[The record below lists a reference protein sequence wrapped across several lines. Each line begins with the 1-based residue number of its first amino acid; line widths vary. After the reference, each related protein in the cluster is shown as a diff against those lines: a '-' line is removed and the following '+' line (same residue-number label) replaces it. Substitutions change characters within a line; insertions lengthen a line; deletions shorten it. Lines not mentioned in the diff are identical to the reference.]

1 MCCWHCRSYR
11 LIIEL
16 CTCVVE
22 GWAAWQ
28 CMTEFPSS
36 GFAAQTGEGGKI
48 KGWDEKEATDNE
60 LLGNAFSAAMPITRY
75 KEAGRLMGVGIP
87 QKLIQKKAIALLS
100 SFQQPMRSLILFYSG
115 H

>member
-1 MCCWHCRSYR
+1 MAFVTAIASVLERCAIGC
-11 LIIEL
+11 
-16 CTCVVE
+16 E

-60 LLGNAFSAAMPITRY
+60 LLGNAFSGAMSFVII
-75 KEAGRLMGVGIP
+75 EGQAG
-87 QKLIQKKAIALLS
+87 
-100 SFQQPMRSLILFYSG
+100 
-115 H
+115 